1 MRRLKQRGDF
11 IGTTERIFRTV
22 NQLERGTGDQSGH
35 GHLAMWEIY
44 SSASVSE
51 MAERKRNNQKF
62 GFR

>member
-22 NQLERGTGDQSGH
+22 NQMERGTGDQSGH

-44 SSASVSE
+44 SSVSVSA
-51 MAERKRNNQKF
+51 MAERNM
-62 GFR
+62 